1 MVALETALLA
11 VVVGALVV
19 VLGLLWQV
27 QAAVERDDE
36 GVDTDQL
43 TSALSRTFS
52 DMEFQKTVG
61 HIEKHAGEMRD
72 LHGDIER
79 MLRSPR
85 ERGEFGEQQLDV
97 LLGDHLPPDMYGLRE
112 QVIEGK
118 TPDAHVKS
126 SSGVI
131 AIDSKFPL
139 DNYEKYTRAG
149 SEEAR
154 ERHCR
159 KFRLDVERQLEKI
172 AEDYVRPDAGTTE
185 FAFAFVP
192 SESVYYHL
200 VTAEYDL
207 LREYAGEGVQVV
219 SPLTFGQKLELIKA
233 DVQARKLSEEA
244 VQIRERLQRLGGRF
258 EEFADE
264 WDTLRGHVR
273 NASNKAE
280 DVDSAFRSL
289 RTEFDRVEEPSLVEV
304 GDDD

>member
-11 VVVGALVV
+11 VVVGALVI

-27 QAAVERDDE
+27 QAAVERDADR

-52 DMEFQKTVG
+52 EMEFEKTVG

-79 MLRSPR
+79 MLRTPR

-97 LLGDHLPPDMYGLRE
+97 LLSDHLPPDMYGLRE
-112 QVIEGK
+112 QVVAGK

-126 SSGVI
+126 SAGVI

-139 DNYEKYTRAG
+139 DNYERYVQAG
-149 SEEAR
+149 EEEAR
-154 ERHCR
+154 ERFRR
-159 KFRLDVERQLEKI
+159 KFRLDVEQQLEKI
-172 AEDYVRPDAGTTE
+172 ADDYVRPDAGTTE

-200 VTAEYDL
+200 VTEEYDL
-207 LREYAGEGVQVV
+207 MREFTKRGVQVV
-219 SPLTFGQKLELIKA
+219 SPLTIGQKLELVRADVHAKQLSERAEEIHRQLQHLRAGFDGVEDEWTTLQSHVRHAHKKA
-233 DVQARKLSEEA
+233 DDVEQEF
-244 VQIRERLQRLGGRF
+244 QR
-258 EEFADE
+258 
-264 WDTLRGHVR
+264 
-273 NASNKAE
+273 
-280 DVDSAFRSL
+280 L
-289 RTEFDRVEEPSLVEV
+289 RTEFERIDDLEPNLRQ
-304 GDDD
+304 